1 MLQKQKYSSL
11 RKANLPTPPLSCLVA
26 TRKLLIVCSAL
37 NGDLSVL
44 PKTPNEQQC
53 LQSFG
58 KSNSLSWSWMNL
70 TGPESTIIT
79 QFHLVS
85 HETLILIPRMWVVI
99 GPCEKLWKI
108 SMCVKIPGNWDSKG
122 TKYWL
127 CIYVFLPKKE
137 QGKRSI
143 SSVL

>member
-11 RKANLPTPPLSCLVA
+11 RKANLPTPPLSFLVA
-26 TRKLLIVCSAL
+26 TGKLLIVFSAL

-44 PKTPNEQQC
+44 PKAPNEQQC
-53 LQSFG
+53 LQSLG

-70 TGPESTIIT
+70 TGPESTIII

-85 HETLILIPRMWVVI
+85 HETLILIHRLWVAI
-99 GPCEKLWKI
+99 GPCEELWNI

-127 CIYVFLPKKE
+127 CIYVFLPKKK
-137 QGKRSI
+137 QGKSPV
-143 SSVL
+143 SSAL